1 MGGGGIGSW
10 RAWQRSISAIPRVL
24 TTVPIRDPIKIIKPA
39 LFVLM
44 LVPLALLIQKG
55 FTHRLGANPILKIE
69 HELGDWG
76 LRFLLMTLAFT
87 PLRRL
92 TGWQPMMRLRRMFGL
107 YVFFYAC
114 LHFLTWLVFDN
125 SLDIH
130 DIARDIA
137 KRPYVTV
144 GFSAFVLLVPLAI
157 TSTNKMV
164 KRLGGRQWRKLHSLV
179 YPIGTLVILHYLW
192 LVKADRHLP
201 IIYGLILIGLLA
213 TRVPGFFKRIPVPAS
228 RRIAPPPVRTVPQP
242 T

>member
-1 MGGGGIGSW
+1 M
-10 RAWQRSISAIPRVL
+10 RVK
-24 TTVPIRDPIKIIKPA
+24 DPIKIIKPV
-39 LFVLM
+39 LFALM

-55 FTHRLGANPILKIE
+55 FTHGLGANPILKIE
-69 HELGDWG
+69 HELGDWA
-76 LRFLLMTLAFT
+76 LRYLLITLAFT
-87 PLRRL
+87 PLRQL

-114 LHFLTWLVFDN
+114 LHFTTWLVFDN

-144 GFSAFVLLVPLAI
+144 GFSAFVLLVPLAL

-164 KRLGGRQWRKLHSLV
+164 KRLGGKRWKKLHSLV
-179 YPIGTLVILHYLW
+179 YPIGTLVILHFLW
-192 LVKADRHLP
+192 LVKADKRLP
-201 IIYGLILIGLLA
+201 IIYGLILIFLLLL
-213 TRVPGFFKRIPVPAS
+213 RVPGFFKRLPALAS
-228 RRIAPPPVRTVPQP
+228 KRAAPQPARTAPQP

>member
-76 LRFLLMTLAFT
+76 LRFLLMTLAF
-87 PLRRL
+87 
-92 TGWQPMMRLRRMFGL
+92 
-107 YVFFYAC
+107 
-114 LHFLTWLVFDN
+114 
-125 SLDIH
+125 
-130 DIARDIA
+130 
-137 KRPYVTV
+137 
-144 GFSAFVLLVPLAI
+144 SAFVLLVPLAI

-192 LVKADRHLP
+192 QVKADRHLP

-228 RRIAPPPVRTVPQP
+228 RRIAPPPVRTVPSPPDFP
-242 T
+242 TPA